1 MIFHTALFM
10 QKDVVELGDCRKLI
24 KNIPKRHIDLL
35 VTSPPYWAKR
45 VYNGS
50 GELGSEDT
58 PEEFV
63 KVLADYFDTFI
74 PHLKDTANVFIN
86 IGDTYFGSGAG
97 AWNKYIDENGKITK
111 FQKERKEKFF
121 TLKPLQPKIKQ
132 NGKLYQNK
140 QLLMIPARLAIEMQE
155 RGWILR
161 ADIIWHKP
169 NRIPASVTDRVN
181 NTYEHIFHF
190 VKSKKYYFNLNDI
203 TVLGKNG
210 KPKNPGDVWS
220 INTQPL
226 KGDHTATY
234 PEELVE
240 QLIKCGSPKNGVV
253 FDPFLGTG
261 TAWIAARRLG
271 RGFIG
276 FEINKNFIDF
286 ANERF
291 SENFLREIDIFSKT
305 DYVSGNVNEV
315 KTQDSAMIK
324 ASNLLYANKRIGDF
338 LQIK

>member
-1 MIFHTALFM
+1 M
-10 QKDVVELGDCRKLI
+10 QRDVIGLGDCRGLI
-24 KNIPKRHIDLL
+24 KNIPEKYIDLL

-50 GELGSEDT
+50 GELGSEET
-58 PEEFV
+58 PREFV
-63 KVLADYFDTFI
+63 KVLVDYFDTFI
-74 PHLKDTANVFIN
+74 PHLKDTANVFVN
-86 IGDTYFGSGAG
+86 ISDTYFGSGAG
-97 AWNKYIDENGKITK
+97 AWNKYLDEKGEITEFK
-111 FQKERKEKFF
+111 KERKEKFF

-140 QLLMIPARLAIEMQE
+140 QLLMIPARFAIEMQE

-181 NTYEHIFHF
+181 NTYEHVFHF
-190 VKSKKYYFNLNDI
+190 VRNKKYYFDLNSI
-203 TVLGKNG
+203 AVLGKNG
-210 KPKNPGDVWS
+210 KQKNPGDVWS

-240 QLIKCGSPKNGVV
+240 QIIKCGSPENGVV

-261 TAWIAARRLG
+261 TAWVVAHRLG
-271 RGFIG
+271 RQFVG
-276 FEINKNFIDF
+276 FEVNKEFVNF
-286 ANERF
+286 AEERF
-291 SENFLREIDIFSKT
+291 SENFLAEAPTSNGISIITNVDDIKIS
-305 DYVSGNVNEV
+305 
-315 KTQDSAMIK
+315 DSALMKVNNI
-324 ASNLLYANKRIGDF
+324 LYVNKRLGDF
-338 LQIK
+338 LQLK